1 MLKLDQTHKLMKNI
15 LYHLLFLVFI
25 VLITGFVIFGPSGQ
39 MDTTQALAVSGSLV
53 LYTIALAFVG
63 ETKNQTAE
71 ELNQKNTATKAA
83 YISAT
88 IVFSLG
94 VIYQILVSN
103 NLDWW
108 LLGGLVVMNLTK
120 LISLI
125 YGSINSKNVV

>member
-25 VLITGFVIFGPSGQ
+25 ALITGFVIFGPSGQ

-71 ELNQKNTATKAA
+71 ESNQKNTATKAA

-94 VIYQILVSN
+94 VIYQILVSK